1 MIVEGAIAVKACI
14 NNHKRNIE
22 LVYIDKRKK
31 TKDFNYI
38 RKIIKENN
46 IAYKEIES
54 EEFLNITKGKSH
66 GGIVAEVGNRKYDQL
81 IDDDIFYLDG
91 IEDPF
96 NLAYIIRT
104 LYAFGIKNVILP
116 LKDYSNMEGQLLKSS
131 AGAYEMMNIEVAND
145 VISRIKE
152 LKEKEYVAYALKRG
166 DDAKDIFETEFSKKA
181 IFMLGGEK
189 RGISSNLL
197 ELCDHY
203 LYIPYGSDFRNSLN
217 AAAAADVVATLLFKQ
232 RKND

>member
-54 EEFLNITKGKSH
+54 EEFLNITNGKSH
-66 GGIVAEVGNRKYDQL
+66 GGIVAEVGTRKYDQL
-81 IDDDIFYLDG
+81 IDGDIFYLDG

-189 RGISSNLL
+189 IGISSNLL

>member
-1 MIVEGAIAVKACI
+1 MLVEGAIAVKACI
-14 NNHKRNIE
+14 NNHKRNID

-54 EEFLNITKGKSH
+54 EAFLNITNGKSH
-66 GGIVAEVGNRKYDQL
+66 GGIVAEVGSRRYDEL
-81 IDDDIFYLDG
+81 VDGDIFYLDG

-116 LKDYSNMEGQLLKSS
+116 LKDYSNMESQLLKSS
-131 AGAYEMMNIEVAND
+131 AGAYEMMNIKIVDDVAS
-145 VISRIKE
+145 IIEE
-152 LKEKEYVAYALKRG
+152 LKNKNYAVYALKRG
-166 DDAKDIFETEFSKKA
+166 NDAKDIFNTEFSKKA

-197 ELCDHY
+197 ELCDNY

>member
-1 MIVEGAIAVKACI
+1 MLVEGAIAVKACI
-14 NNHKRNIE
+14 NNHKRDIE

-46 IAYKEIES
+46 IAFKEIES
-54 EEFLNITKGKSH
+54 EEFLNITNGKSH
-66 GGIVAEVGNRKYDQL
+66 GGIVAEVGKRKYDKL
-81 IDDDIFYLDG
+81 IDGDIFYLDG

-131 AGAYEMMNIEVAND
+131 AGAYETMNIEIVDD
-145 VISRIKE
+145 VVSRIKE
-152 LKEKEYVAYALKRG
+152 LKEKKYVTYALKRG
-166 DDAKDIFETEFSKKA
+166 DDAKDIFEIEFSKKA

-197 ELCDHY
+197 ELCNHY

>member
-1 MIVEGAIAVKACI
+1 MLVEGAIAVKACI

-46 IAYKEIES
+46 IAFKEIES
-54 EEFLNITKGKSH
+54 EEFLNITNGKSH
-66 GGIVAEVGNRKYDQL
+66 GGIVAEVGKRKYDKL
-81 IDDDIFYLDG
+81 IDGDIFYLDG

-116 LKDYSNMEGQLLKSS
+116 LKDYGNMEGQLLKSS
-131 AGAYEMMNIEVAND
+131 AGAYEMMNIEIVDD
-145 VISRIKE
+145 VVSRIKE
-152 LKEKEYVAYALKRG
+152 LKEKEYVTYALKRG
-166 DDAKDIFETEFSKKA
+166 DDAKDIFEIEFSKKA

-189 RGISSNLL
+189 RGISNNLL
-197 ELCDHY
+197 ELCDYY
-203 LYIPYGSDFRNSLN
+203 LYIPYGSNFRNSLN

-232 RKND
+232 RKK

>member
-81 IDDDIFYLDG
+81 IDGDIFYLDG

-104 LYAFGIKNVILP
+104 LYAFGVKNVILP

-131 AGAYEMMNIEVAND
+131 AGAYEMMNIEVVDD
-145 VISRIKE
+145 VVCKIKE
-152 LKEKEYVAYALKRG
+152 LKNKEYVAYALKRG

>member
-1 MIVEGAIAVKACI
+1 MLVEGAIAVKACI
-14 NNHKRNIE
+14 NNHKRNID

-54 EEFLNITKGKSH
+54 EAFLNITNGKSH
-66 GGIVAEVGNRKYDQL
+66 GGIVAEVGSRRYDEL
-81 IDDDIFYLDG
+81 IDGDIFYLDG

-116 LKDYSNMEGQLLKSS
+116 LKDYSNMESQLLKSS
-131 AGAYEMMNIEVAND
+131 AGAYEMMNIKIVDD
-145 VISRIKE
+145 VTSIIEE
-152 LKEKEYVAYALKRG
+152 LKNKDYAVYALKRG
-166 DDAKDIFETEFSKKA
+166 DDAKDIFNTEFSKKA

-197 ELCDHY
+197 ELCDNY

>member
-1 MIVEGAIAVKACI
+1 MLVEGAIAVKACI
-14 NNHKRNIE
+14 NNHKRDIE

-54 EEFLNITKGKSH
+54 EAFLNITSGKSH
-66 GGIVAEVGNRKYDQL
+66 GGIVAEVGNRKYDEL
-81 IDDDIFYLDG
+81 SNGDIFYLDG

-104 LYAFGIKNVILP
+104 LYAFGVKNVILP
-116 LKDYSNMEGQLLKSS
+116 LKDYHNMEGQLLKSS
-131 AGAYEMMNIEVAND
+131 AGAYEMMNVKVADD
-145 VISRIKE
+145 VTTIIKE
-152 LKEKEYVAYALKRG
+152 LKEKEYVVYALKRG
-166 DDAKDIFETEFSKKA
+166 DDASDIFETEFSKKA

-197 ELCDHY
+197 ELCDNY

-217 AAAAADVVATLLFKQ
+217 AAAAADVFATLLFKQ

>member
-1 MIVEGAIAVKACI
+1 MLVEGAIAVKACI
-14 NNHKRNIE
+14 NNHKRNID

-54 EEFLNITKGKSH
+54 EAFLNITNGKSH
-66 GGIVAEVGNRKYDQL
+66 GGIVAEVGSRRYDEL
-81 IDDDIFYLDG
+81 VDGDIFYLDG

-116 LKDYSNMEGQLLKSS
+116 LKDYSNMESQLLKSS
-131 AGAYEMMNIEVAND
+131 AGAYEMMNIKIVDDVAS
-145 VISRIKE
+145 IIEE
-152 LKEKEYVAYALKRG
+152 LKNKDYAVYALKRG
-166 DDAKDIFETEFSKKA
+166 NDAKDIFNTEFSKKA

-197 ELCDHY
+197 ELCDNY